1 MTENIMVTKVSQV
14 TAFMDITF
22 NWTNLFCFVLLEL
35 FLFSFYRETIFV
47 STALSTSI
55 IQASLQSW
63 HYYTYFPAMETICS
77 NR

>member
-14 TAFMDITF
+14 TAFMDIIF

-35 FLFSFYRETIFV
+35 FLFSFYREILFV

-55 IQASLQSW
+55 IQASL
-63 HYYTYFPAMETICS
+63 
-77 NR
+77 